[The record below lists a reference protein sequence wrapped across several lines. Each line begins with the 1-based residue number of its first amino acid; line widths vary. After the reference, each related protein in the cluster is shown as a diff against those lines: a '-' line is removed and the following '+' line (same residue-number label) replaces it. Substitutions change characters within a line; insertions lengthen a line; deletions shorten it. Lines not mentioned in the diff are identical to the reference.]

1 LPAKDISRRFANR
14 IIETVSA
21 GYLELAKI
29 MRRANIASGI
39 ILAIVFCVAIYPA
52 SFANSGTPMQHS
64 DAPARFAFGGNAAE
78 VPAEFVGNL
87 IFVPVNINE
96 SQPSLFVLDSTAA
109 ASSVS
114 PTRAADLGL
123 SNLKDAILNF
133 PGVDMPFVNLP
144 TVGKPD
150 FSQEVGRPY
159 QGTLG
164 AAFFSR
170 VVVEL
175 DYARETLRL
184 YDPNAYKYTGKGT
197 ILPLRFAGSTP
208 VISAKFTL
216 PGQKNRDTDFAV
228 DTTLDASLLISDRF
242 TEAHHMFSSH
252 LKTISASDPEIEAG
266 ATVTLGR
273 LTDFQIG
280 RYEIRGPIAAFIRQ
294 GSNSNLDS
302 NRAGV
307 IGGGLLRRFTVIFDY
322 PHRQLILEP
331 NNHFEDYEQEDKSGI
346 AVVAKGPGL
355 LTFEVASV
363 QPGTPGAEAG
373 VLKGDIIAGIDDEA
387 AADLTLASIR
397 ALFRQVGHKYKLLIQ
412 RNGQSVQVTVQMR
425 RLI

>member
-1 LPAKDISRRFANR
+1 MRPALTAFGAIFAIFLGFGFHPNL
-14 IIETVSA
+14 S
-21 GYLELAKI
+21 
-29 MRRANIASGI
+29 
-39 ILAIVFCVAIYPA
+39 P
-52 SFANSGTPMQHS
+52 NSQTTAQQTAAP
-64 DAPARFAFGGNAAE
+64 APARFAFGGNAAE

-87 IFVPVNINE
+87 IFVPLDINK
-96 SQPSLFVLDSTAA
+96 SQPSLFVLDSSAA

-123 SNLKDAILNF
+123 SSLKDPILNF
-133 PGVDMPFVNLP
+133 PGVDIPFMNFPILD
-144 TVGKPD
+144 KQD

-164 AAFFSR
+164 ADFFSR
-170 VVVEL
+170 VVVEI
-175 DYARETLRL
+175 DYGRQTLRL
-184 YDPNAYKYTGKGT
+184 YDPAAYKYTGKGAV
-197 ILPLRFAGSTP
+197 IPLRFSGPAPLIKASFKLAGLKTRE
-208 VISAKFTL
+208 A
-216 PGQKNRDTDFAV
+216 DFVV
-228 DTTLDASLLISDRF
+228 DTALDASVLISDRF
-242 TEAHHMFSSH
+242 SEVHRIFSSH
-252 LKTISASDPEIEAG
+252 VKTINASDPQIEGG
-266 ATVTLGR
+266 ATVALGR
-273 LTDFQIG
+273 LTEFEIG
-280 RYEIRGPIAAFIRQ
+280 RYEIRGPVAAFVHP
-294 GSNSNLDS
+294 GANSNLDN

-307 IGGGLLRRFTVIFDY
+307 VGGGILRRFTVIFDY
-322 PHRQLILEP
+322 AHQQLILDP
-331 NNHFEDYEQEDKSGI
+331 SNHFEDYEQEDKSGI

-373 VLKGDIIAGIDDEA
+373 VLKGDIIAGIDDEP

>member
-1 LPAKDISRRFANR
+1 MRPALTAFGAIFA
-14 IIETVSA
+14 IFLGFGFHS
-21 GYLELAKI
+21 K
-29 MRRANIASGI
+29 S
-39 ILAIVFCVAIYPA
+39 
-52 SFANSGTPMQHS
+52 SANSQTTAQQTATP
-64 DAPARFAFGGNAAE
+64 APARFAFGGNAAE

-87 IFVPVNINE
+87 IFVPVDLNK

-114 PTRAADLGL
+114 PSRAVDLGL
-123 SNLKDAILNF
+123 SSLKDPILNF
-133 PGVDMPFVNLP
+133 PGVDIPFTNLL
-144 TVGKPD
+144 TIDKRD

-164 AAFFSR
+164 ADFFSR
-170 VVVEL
+170 VVVEI
-175 DYARETLRL
+175 DYARQTLRL
-184 YDPNAYKYTGKGT
+184 YDPAAYKYTGKGAV
-197 ILPLRFAGSTP
+197 IPLRFNGAAPLIKARLKLAGLKT
-208 VISAKFTL
+208 
-216 PGQKNRDTDFAV
+216 REDDFVVNAA
-228 DTTLDASLLISDRF
+228 LDASVMISDRF
-242 TEAHHMFSSH
+242 SEVHRIFSSH
-252 LKTISASDPEIEAG
+252 VRTINASDPQIEGG
-266 ATVTLGR
+266 ATVALGR
-273 LTDFQIG
+273 LTDLEIG
-280 RYEIRGPIAAFIRQ
+280 RYEIKRPIAAFIRQ
-294 GSNSNLDS
+294 GSNSSFDS

-307 IGGGLLRRFTVIFDY
+307 IGGGIFRRFTVVFDY
-322 PHRQLILEP
+322 EHQQLILDP

-363 QPGTPGAEAG
+363 EPRTPGAEAG
-373 VLKGDIIAGIDDEA
+373 VLKGDIIAGIDDEP

>member
-1 LPAKDISRRFANR
+1 LPAKDISRRSSNR
-14 IIETVSA
+14 IIETVS
-21 GYLELAKI
+21 LDIWSLPKI
-29 MRRANIASGI
+29 MRRAHIAFGI
-39 ILAIVFCVAIYPA
+39 ILATIFGVAIYPA
-52 SFANSGTPMQHS
+52 LFANSETPTQHS

-87 IFVPVNINE
+87 IFVPVGINK

-109 ASSVS
+109 ISSVS

-123 SNLKDAILNF
+123 SNLRDPILNF
-133 PGVDMPFVNLP
+133 PGVDIPFVNLP
-144 TVGKPD
+144 TVDKSN

-159 QGTLG
+159 QGALG
-164 AAFFSR
+164 ADFFSR

-175 DYARETLRL
+175 DYARQTLRL
-184 YDPNAYKYTGKGT
+184 YDPNAYKYAGKGA

-208 VISAKFTL
+208 VISVKFTL
-216 PGQKNRDTDFAV
+216 PGQKTHEADFIV
-228 DTTLDASLLISDRF
+228 NTSFDASLLISDRF
-242 TEAHHMFSSH
+242 SEAHRIFSSH
-252 LKTISASDPEIEAG
+252 VKTINASDPEIEGG
-266 ATVTLGR
+266 ATVALGR

-280 RYEIRGPIAAFIRQ
+280 PYEIKRPIAAFIRQ
-294 GSNSNLDS
+294 GSNSSFDS

-307 IGGGLLRRFTVIFDY
+307 IGGGIFRRFTVIFDY
-322 PHRQLILEP
+322 AHQQLILDP

-355 LTFEVASV
+355 LTFEVASL

>member
-1 LPAKDISRRFANR
+1 MRPALTAFGAIFA
-14 IIETVSA
+14 IFL
-21 GYLELAKI
+21 GF
-29 MRRANIASGI
+29 G
-39 ILAIVFCVAIYPA
+39 FHP
-52 SFANSGTPMQHS
+52 NSSNAQTTAQQTATP
-64 DAPARFAFGGNAAE
+64 APARFAFGGNAAE

-87 IFVPVNINE
+87 IFVPGDINK
-96 SQPSLFVLDSTAA
+96 SQPSLFVLDSTAP

-123 SNLKDAILNF
+123 SNLKDPILNF
-133 PGVDMPFVNLP
+133 PGVDIPFANLL
-144 TVGKPD
+144 TIDKRV

-164 AAFFSR
+164 ADFFSR
-170 VVVEL
+170 VVVEI
-175 DYARETLRL
+175 DYARQTLRL
-184 YDPNAYKYTGKGT
+184 YDPGAYKYTGKGT
-197 ILPLRFAGSTP
+197 VIPLRFNGAAPLIKASFKLAGLKT
-208 VISAKFTL
+208 
-216 PGQKNRDTDFAV
+216 REDDFVVNTA
-228 DTTLDASLLISDRF
+228 LDASVMISDRF
-242 TEAHHMFSSH
+242 SEVHLIFSSH
-252 LKTISASDPEIEAG
+252 VKTINASDPQIEGG
-266 ATVTLGR
+266 ATVALGR
-273 LTDFQIG
+273 LTDLEIG
-280 RYEIRGPIAAFIRQ
+280 RYEIKRPIAAFIRQ
-294 GSNSNLDS
+294 GSNSSFDS

-307 IGGGLLRRFTVIFDY
+307 IGGGIFRRFTVVFDY
-322 PHRQLILEP
+322 EHQQLILDP

-363 QPGTPGAEAG
+363 EPRTPGAEAG
-373 VLKGDIIAGIDDEA
+373 VLKGDIIAGIDDEP

>member
-1 LPAKDISRRFANR
+1 
-14 IIETVSA
+14 
-21 GYLELAKI
+21 
-29 MRRANIASGI
+29 MRRVPIGFGS
-39 ILAIVFCVAIYPA
+39 ILTILLGLVFHQNP
-52 SFANSGTPMQHS
+52 SANSQTTVQQTA
-64 DAPARFAFGGNAAE
+64 APARFAFGGNAAE
-78 VPAEFVGNL
+78 IPAEFVGNL
-87 IFVPVNINE
+87 IFVPVDINK
-96 SQPSLFVLDSTAA
+96 SQPSLFVLDSTTAT
-109 ASSVS
+109 SSVS
-114 PTRAADLGL
+114 STRAADLGL
-123 SNLKDAILNF
+123 NNIKDAILNF
-133 PGVDMPFVNLP
+133 PGVDIPFVDLP
-144 TVGKPD
+144 TIDKSD
-150 FSQEVGRPY
+150 FSQEFGRLY

-164 AAFFSR
+164 TDFFSR

-175 DYARETLRL
+175 DYARQTLRL
-184 YDPNAYKYTGKGT
+184 YDPNAYKYAGKGI

-208 VISAKFTL
+208 VISVKFTL
-216 PGQKNRDTDFAV
+216 PGQKTHEADFVV
-228 DTTLDASLLISDRF
+228 DTALDASLLISDRF
-242 TEAHHMFSSH
+242 SEAHRIFSSH
-252 LKTISASDPEIEAG
+252 VKTINASDPEIEGG
-266 ATVTLGR
+266 ATVALGR

-280 RYEIRGPIAAFIRQ
+280 RYEIKRPIAAFIRQ
-294 GSNSNLDS
+294 GSNSSFDS

-307 IGGGLLRRFTVIFDY
+307 IGGGIFRRFTVIFDY
-322 PHRQLILEP
+322 AHQQLILDP

-412 RNGQSVQVTVQMR
+412 RNGQSVQVTIQMR

>member
-1 LPAKDISRRFANR
+1 MRPALTGF
-14 IIETVSA
+14 
-21 GYLELAKI
+21 G
-29 MRRANIASGI
+29 
-39 ILAIVFCVAIYPA
+39 AIVAIFLGFGFHPN
-52 SFANSGTPMQHS
+52 SFANSHTTAQQTATP
-64 DAPARFAFGGNAAE
+64 APARFAFGGNAAE

-87 IFVPVNINE
+87 IFVPVDINK

-123 SNLKDAILNF
+123 SSLKDPILNF
-133 PGVDMPFVNLP
+133 PGVDMSFVNLP
-144 TVGKPD
+144 TIDKAN

-164 AAFFSR
+164 GDFFSR
-170 VVVEL
+170 VVVEI
-175 DYARETLRL
+175 DYGRQTLRL
-184 YDPNAYKYTGKGT
+184 YDPAAYKYTGKGAV
-197 ILPLRFAGSTP
+197 IPLRFGGAAPLIKASFKLAGT
-208 VISAKFTL
+208 KT
-216 PGQKNRDTDFAV
+216 REDDFVVNTA
-228 DTTLDASLLISDRF
+228 LDASVMISDRF
-242 TEAHHMFSSH
+242 SEAHRIFSSH
-252 LKTISASDPEIEAG
+252 VKTINASDPQIQGG
-266 ATVTLGR
+266 ATVALGR
-273 LTDFQIG
+273 LTDLEIG
-280 RYEIRGPIAAFIRQ
+280 RYEIRGPVAAFVHPAA
-294 GSNSNLDS
+294 NSSLDN

-307 IGGGLLRRFTVIFDY
+307 IGGEILRRFTVIFDY
-322 PHRQLILEP
+322 AHQQLILDP

-373 VLKGDIIAGIDDEA
+373 VLKGDVIAGIDDEP
-387 AADLTLASIR
+387 AADLTLTSIR

-412 RNGQSVQVTVQMR
+412 RNGQSVQITVQMR

>member
-1 LPAKDISRRFANR
+1 MRPTLTAFGAVFA
-14 IIETVSA
+14 IFL
-21 GYLELAKI
+21 GF
-29 MRRANIASGI
+29 G
-39 ILAIVFCVAIYPA
+39 FH
-52 SFANSGTPMQHS
+52 ANSCANSLTTAQQTASP
-64 DAPARFAFGGNAAE
+64 APARFAFGGNAAE

-87 IFVPVNINE
+87 IFVPVDINK

-123 SNLKDAILNF
+123 SNLKDPILNF
-133 PGVDMPFVNLP
+133 PGVDIPFASLP
-144 TVGKPD
+144 TIDKQD

-164 AAFFSR
+164 ADFFSR
-170 VVVEL
+170 VVVEI
-175 DYARETLRL
+175 DYARQTLRL
-184 YDPNAYKYTGKGT
+184 YDPAAYKYTGKGAV
-197 ILPLRFAGSTP
+197 IPLRFNGAAPLIKASFKLAGLKT
-208 VISAKFTL
+208 
-216 PGQKNRDTDFAV
+216 REDDFVVNTA
-228 DTTLDASLLISDRF
+228 LDASVMISDRF
-242 TEAHHMFSSH
+242 SEVHRIFSSH
-252 LKTISASDPEIEAG
+252 VKTINASDPQIEGG
-266 ATVTLGR
+266 ATVALGR
-273 LTDFQIG
+273 LTDLEIG
-280 RYEIRGPIAAFIRQ
+280 RYEIRGPVAAFVHP
-294 GSNSNLDS
+294 GANSSLDN
-302 NRAGV
+302 NRAGM

-322 PHRQLILEP
+322 AHQQLILDP

-363 QPGTPGAEAG
+363 EPRTPGAEAG
-373 VLKGDIIAGIDDEA
+373 VLKGDIIAGIDDEP